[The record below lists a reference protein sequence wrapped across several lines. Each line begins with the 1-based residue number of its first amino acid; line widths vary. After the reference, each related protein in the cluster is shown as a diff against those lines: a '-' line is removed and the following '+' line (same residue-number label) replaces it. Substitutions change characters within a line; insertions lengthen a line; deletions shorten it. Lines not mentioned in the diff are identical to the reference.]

1 VPNELTVIGITT
13 PTGRSLERSLAQY
26 LQRIFDSIHSEEG
39 IELEGRPTTDGVTI
53 PTDPRALFPW
63 LKRKLFRRVKAML
76 IHALCP
82 MLGLSS
88 HLSLQISSLC
98 ELCTLFLGATVNET
112 EVVEVFQEMCGGRAD
127 PKSLKVL
134 ANFVVRLCNSSGKQ
148 ATQSGGGTNSTQAD
162 LKDYVRVIFQVMASK
177 KTDALQSKTM
187 TRDELQSKTMTRDE
201 FVKTV
206 HDVFKLPFSK
216 DVLTELFAKVDA
228 DANNSLSIEEFD
240 IATSHITNE
249 VMSQVRAQLGV
260 SRDAL
265 VAQALLSSVALAAV
279 LVFLGLGIL
288 SFGATEAFASSVSSN
303 IGTCTRQSIS
313 CPLLCFGRCA
323 DQLGAHG
330 RCVARCD
337 VHHTVGRS

>member
-1 VPNELTVIGITT
+1 MSPA
-13 PTGRSLERSLAQY
+13 GRSSERSLAQD
-26 LQRIFDSIHSEEG
+26 LQRIFNSICSEES
-39 IELEGRPTTDGVTI
+39 IFELAKLPGKRVEDGVTMPSGEPVPI
-53 PTDPRALFPW
+53 DPRALFPW
-63 LKRKLFRRVKAML
+63 LKRKLFRRVKSIL

-82 MLGLSS
+82 MVGLSS

-177 KTDALQSKTM
+177 KTDDLQSKTM
-187 TRDELQSKTMTRDE
+187 TRDD

-288 SFGATEAFASSVSSN
+288 SFGATEAFASSVSSK
-303 IGTCTRQSIS
+303 IGTCARQSIS
-313 CPLLCFGRCA
+313 CPLLCVGRCT